1 MKKLAAVGFL
11 FFLFYQQVY
20 SQNPSLKG
28 RLQDSTEKKSLE
40 NASILL
46 LRRADSVMVRFGRST
61 TDGNFMLNKLPSG
74 KFILM
79 ITRPAYADYVDTLSL
94 ADSDAIDLKNIYMTL
109 KSQLLQEV
117 IVSGRKAMR
126 LKGDTVEY
134 KADSFYMKPGST
146 VEELL
151 KKLPGIQVDK
161 DGKITAQGET
171 VQKVLVDGEE
181 FFSDDPTIVTKGL
194 QSDVVDKVQVYD
206 KKSDQATFTGIDDG
220 LRTKTIDL
228 KLKEDKKKGY
238 FGKLT
243 AGTNAGDYWNNTGMF
258 NAFKKKRKVSVYG
271 IMSSTGKTGLNWNE
285 NMNYGGNTGMESG
298 FSDDGGIYIS
308 INGDDDFGGS
318 NYYGEGYPKSWN
330 AGLHFSNKWNDDKL
344 HLNLNYQFNKLS
356 TDAAGTTTSQYILP
370 DTLYYVN
377 ERGRNL
383 NVRQRNRIDGIYELQ
398 LDSLSTLKITGGG
411 SMGTVQ
417 TLNESYTES
426 LDQNSSPVNTS
437 LRKITSAGDNK
448 TYYWSALYR
457 KKFKKQGR
465 TLSIFANQNYLDKQ
479 TDGYLLA
486 DTKYFNSRGLV
497 REDSIDQKKINGNS
511 QNVFMAR
518 ATYTEPLSK
527 RAVLEFNYAVK
538 NDGSESLRQTYES
551 SVTGSGKYEDL
562 MDSLSNDYGFNVL
575 TNSAGINY
583 RYSKPKKLN
592 FSIGGNV
599 SKAVY
604 TRRDLKVDT
613 AVKYNFV
620 NVYPQISLGMPIGQG
635 GRMNFNYFGN
645 TKAPTIDQIQ
655 PLIDNTDPLNIHLGN
670 TSLDQAFNHRLNLSY
685 FSFKMLSEQY
695 IWSSLSY
702 NIVQNDFSTRN
713 FVDSLGR
720 KIYQPV
726 NVDGNY
732 NLNLWFNYDTKLKKT
747 GIRLGFGVN
756 GTKYRNTN
764 FVNTEKNV
772 TKSFNFGGGPRMS
785 YEKEKK
791 FRVGFDM
798 NFMENYSV
806 SSIRPDVKTTY
817 LTQEHRVDATVFLPW
832 KFELNTDA
840 TFYFRQKTDVFNQN
854 NNSIRWNARVERK
867 LFKNDQCRIGVQAN
881 DILNQN
887 IGFDRQITSNF
898 ISERTYNSI
907 KRYFLLTFAWNFS
920 KNGKPQE

>member
-1 MKKLAAVGFL
+1 MKKLAAICFL
-11 FFLFYQQVY
+11 FFLFCKQAY
-20 SQNPSLKG
+20 SQNASLKG
-28 RLQDSTEKKSLE
+28 QLQDTTEKKSLE
-40 NASILL
+40 KASILL
-46 LRRADSVMVRFGRST
+46 LRRSDSVMVRFSRSNAE
-61 TDGNFMLNKLPSG
+61 GNFMLEKLPAG
-74 KFILM
+74 RFILM
-79 ITRPAYADYVDTLSL
+79 VTRPAYADYVDTLNL
-94 ADSDAIDLKNIYMTL
+94 ATSDSVDLKNIYMTL

-134 KADSFYMKPGST
+134 KVDSFYMKAGST
-146 VEELL
+146 VEDLL

-161 DGKITAQGET
+161 DGKITAQGES

-220 LRTKTIDL
+220 QRTKTIDL

-243 AGTNAGDYWNNTGMF
+243 LGSNAGDYWNNTGMF
-258 NAFKKKRKVSVYG
+258 NAFKKKRKISAYG
-271 IMSSTGKTGLNWNE
+271 IMSSTGKTGLDWNE
-285 NMNYGGNTGMESG
+285 NMNYGGNSGFESG
-298 FSDDGGIYIS
+298 FSDDGGMYFMV
-308 INGDDDFGGS
+308 NNEDEFGGS
-318 NYYGEGYPKSWN
+318 NFYGEGYPKSWN

-377 ERGRNL
+377 ERGRNF
-383 NVRQRNRIDGIYELQ
+383 NVKQRNRIDGIYELQ
-398 LDSLSTLKITGGG
+398 LDSLSTLKITAGGI
-411 SMGTVQ
+411 MGTSQ
-417 TLNESYTES
+417 SLNESYTES
-426 LDQNSSPVNTS
+426 LDENRSPVNTS
-437 LRKITSAGDNK
+437 LRKISAVGDNRS
-448 TYYWSALYR
+448 YYWTALYR

-465 TLSIFANQNYLDKQ
+465 TLSVYAKQNYLDKQ
-479 TDGYLLA
+479 TDGFLLA
-486 DTKYFNSRGLV
+486 DTKYFNSNGLV
-497 REDSIDQKKINGNS
+497 REDSIDQKKVNGNT

-518 ATYTEPLSK
+518 ITYTEPLSK
-527 RAVLEFNYAVK
+527 RAVLEFNYALK
-538 NDGSESLRQTYES
+538 NDGSESLRQTYEGGVS
-551 SVTGSGKYEDL
+551 GSGKYDNL

-583 RYSKPKKLN
+583 RYSKPKKLS

-599 SKAVY
+599 SKADY

-620 NVYPQISLGMPIGQG
+620 NLYPQINLNMPIGQG
-635 GRMNFNYFGN
+635 GRINFNYFGN

-670 TSLDQAFNHRLNLSY
+670 TNLDQAFSHRLNFNY
-685 FSFKMLSEQY
+685 YSFKMLSEQY
-695 IWSSLSY
+695 IWSSISY
-702 NIVQNDFSTRN
+702 NFVQNDFSTRN
-713 FVDSLGR
+713 LVDSLGR
-720 KIYQPV
+720 KFYQPV

-732 NLNLWFNYDTKLKKT
+732 NLNLYFNYSTKIKKS
-747 GIRLGFGVN
+747 GFRLEFNVQGDRF
-756 GTKYRNTN
+756 RNTN

-772 TKSFNFGGGPRMS
+772 TKSFNFGGGPGMS

-791 FRVGFDM
+791 FRISFNLSFV
-798 NFMENYSV
+798 ENYSV
-806 SSIRPDVKTTY
+806 SSIRPDVKTSY
-817 LTQEHRVDATVFLPW
+817 LTQEHRAYAMVFLPW

-840 TFYFRQKTDVFNQN
+840 NFNLRQKTDVFDQN
-854 NNSIRWNARVERK
+854 TNSILWNARIERK
-867 LFKNDQCRIGVQAN
+867 FMKNDQCRIGFQAN
-881 DILNQN
+881 DLLNQN
-887 IGFDRQITSNF
+887 IGFQRQISSNF